1 LAAEERNP
9 ASRPSLFVSVTI
21 AEYLWGHG
29 NPRPQTA
36 DASDRLLRD
45 LRLRRLFGSGRAE
58 QRAASSK

>member
-21 AEYLWGHG
+21 AEYLWGDG
-29 NPRPQTA
+29 NSRPQA
-36 DASDRLLRD
+36 DAGDRLLRD
-45 LRLRRLFGSGRAE
+45 LRLRRLFGSERAE